1 MHCSEC
7 SQKETCRMC
16 KSLELDTL
24 DPAIE
29 FNCYAFDIKDME
41 ETENDR

>member
-7 SQKETCRMC
+7 SQKETCNMC

-29 FNCYAFDIKDME
+29 FTCYAFDIKDME
-41 ETENDR
+41 VQDNE